1 MDITQAVPRRGH
13 DPQQLLLRA
22 LLGLLAA
29 AVSIA
34 AGFVLFLLAV
44 RLLFWGQALPG
55 VQAAGLDV
63 SGMNRQQI
71 ELALGERLTY
81 AQSGLIVLRD
91 GNRQWLARPEQL
103 GVVIDIPAMAE
114 AALAVGR
121 QGGPLQWLDGQLR
134 AWTEGRN
141 QPVIVLFDQRAGR
154 AYLQSVAAE
163 VDRPTIEAE
172 LTIEGQQVRATPG
185 QVGRQIDLAASLE
198 ALTPLVWR
206 QHDGQVDLVVR
217 EAPPIVLSAAE
228 TAEVANRLL
237 AESFVLAAA
246 EDEPADE
253 LAPSELAAML
263 HFEADPEQGVYL
275 INADASLIGQRLEPL
290 GPELARNPE
299 NARFIFND
307 DTRQLDLLKP
317 AVIGRDL
324 NIEASIE
331 AINRALSAGQHRV
344 TLAFDT
350 TDPQVR
356 SDATAESL
364 GITENV
370 VATSTY
376 FAGSSGSRIQNI
388 GTAAEAFHGLLVAP
402 GETLS
407 MAEVLGD
414 ISLDKGYAEALI
426 IFGNRTIKGVGGGV
440 CQVSTT
446 LFRAAFHGGYQIDER
461 HPHAYRVLYYES
473 GPGSPGPGLDATV
486 FVPLVDFKFTN
497 DSEYWLL
504 LETYLYGN
512 QLLWKFYSTSD
523 GRSVSWTSTGPRN
536 VVEAPEPL
544 YKEND
549 ELDEGEIEQVDWEAD
564 GMDVTVTR
572 TVTRDGVVIHDDVIR
587 THYLP
592 WRAIYEYGP
601 GTELPD
607 DANTE
612 E

>member
-1 MDITQAVPRRGH
+1 MDTTRALPRRGL
-13 DPQQLLLRA
+13 DPQQLLLQA
-22 LLGLLAA
+22 LLGLAA
-29 AVSIA
+29 AAAAIT
-34 AGFVLFLLAV
+34 AGFAVFLLAV
-44 RLLFWGQALPG
+44 RLFFWGQALPG

-63 SGMNRQQI
+63 SGMNRQEI
-71 ELALGERLTY
+71 ELALGDRLTY
-81 AQSGLIVLRD
+81 AHSGLIVLRD
-91 GNRQWLARPEQL
+91 GNRQWLTRPEQL
-103 GVVIDIPAMAE
+103 GVIIDIPAMAE
-114 AALAVGR
+114 GALGVGR
-121 QGGPLQWLDGQLR
+121 QGGLLQRLDGQLR
-134 AWTEGRN
+134 AWTERRN
-141 QPVIVLFDQRAGR
+141 QPVIVLFDQRAGK
-154 AYLQSVAAE
+154 AYLQTVAAE
-163 VDRPTIEAE
+163 IDRPTIEAE
-172 LTIEGQQVRATPG
+172 LIIEGLQVRATPG
-185 QVGRQIDLAASLE
+185 QVGRQVDLAASLE
-198 ALTPLVWR
+198 AVTPLVWR
-206 QHDGQVDLVVR
+206 MHDGQVDLAIR
-217 EAPPIVLSAAE
+217 QQPPVVLSAGD

-237 AESFVLAAA
+237 TEPFVLAA
-246 EDEPADE
+246 EDEAAAE
-253 LAPSELAAML
+253 LAPIELAEML
-263 HFEADPEQGVYL
+263 RFAPDAELAVYQ
-275 INADASLIGQRLEPL
+275 INVDSSLISQRLAPL
-290 GPELARNPE
+290 APELARNPE

-307 DTRQLDLLKP
+307 DTRQLDLHKP
-317 AVIGRDL
+317 AVIGRQL
-324 NIEASIE
+324 NVEASIE
-331 AINRALSAGQHRV
+331 AINRALSNGRQRV
-344 TLAFDT
+344 ELAFDT
-350 TDPQVR
+350 TDPEVR
-356 SDATAESL
+356 SDATAEEL

-446 LFRAAFHGGYQIDER
+446 LFRAAFHGGYQLDER

-473 GPGSPGPGLDATV
+473 GPNSPGPGLDATV

-497 DSEYWLL
+497 DSEHWLL

-523 GRSVSWTSTGPRN
+523 GRTVSWTTTGPRN
-536 VVEAPEPL
+536 VVEAPESL

-572 TVTRDGVVIHDDVIR
+572 TVTRDAVVIHDDVIR

-607 DANTE
+607 DAKTE
-612 E
+612 D